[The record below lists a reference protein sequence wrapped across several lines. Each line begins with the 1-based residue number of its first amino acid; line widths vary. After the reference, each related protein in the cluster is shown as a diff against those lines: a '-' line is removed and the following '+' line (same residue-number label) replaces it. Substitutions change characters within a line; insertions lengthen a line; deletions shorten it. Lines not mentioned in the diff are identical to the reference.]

1 MTKKIII
8 KNHIIPKVISQTNK
22 NNYKYKFS
30 KLRNTILDRLDIR
43 KDTFHILSRNFKL
56 NFSNKD
62 ITKFKK
68 FKNIS
73 IVGMGGSIL
82 GSEAIYHFLKEKIK
96 KKIYFFNDI
105 NSNFIKDLK
114 NTVDFDKT
122 LFIIISKSG
131 STTETLY
138 NFVSL
143 NIIKKNAKNIII
155 ISEQNNNFLYKLSR
169 KYNLYYIQ
177 HKHYI
182 GGRYSVLSE
191 VGVVPAFLMGLNINS
206 LRKSIQKY
214 LKTSQVNL
222 IMENIVKLTLLIKQ
236 KKIKN
241 LVLLN
246 YSPRLEK
253 FLYWLQQLIAE
264 SLGKRG
270 LGLFPVISNAP
281 KDHHSL
287 LQLYL
292 DGPKDKLFYIFY
304 CEEKKDKKINLKKY
318 FNLNSYL
325 HNKTLSKIKESQKN
339 ALIKV
344 FQKNKIPFT
353 EFLIKE
359 VNEEILGEFFSYF
372 IIETAMTGKLLGIN
386 PFDQPAVEQVK
397 IQTKKLLSKNSK
409 KNF

>member
-304 CEEKKDKKINLKKY
+304 CEEKR
-318 FNLNSYL
+318 
-325 HNKTLSKIKESQKN
+325 IKN
-339 ALIKV
+339 
-344 FQKNKIPFT
+344 
-353 EFLIKE
+353 
-359 VNEEILGEFFSYF
+359 
-372 IIETAMTGKLLGIN
+372 
-386 PFDQPAVEQVK
+386 
-397 IQTKKLLSKNSK
+397 
-409 KNF
+409 

>member
-206 LRKSIQKY
+206 L
-214 LKTSQVNL
+214 
-222 IMENIVKLTLLIKQ
+222 
-236 KKIKN
+236 KKHSEIFKN
-241 LVLLN
+241 
-246 YSPRLEK
+246 
-253 FLYWLQQLIAE
+253 
-264 SLGKRG
+264 
-270 LGLFPVISNAP
+270 
-281 KDHHSL
+281 
-287 LQLYL
+287 
-292 DGPKDKLFYIFY
+292 
-304 CEEKKDKKINLKKY
+304 
-318 FNLNSYL
+318 
-325 HNKTLSKIKESQKN
+325 
-339 ALIKV
+339 
-344 FQKNKIPFT
+344 
-353 EFLIKE
+353 
-359 VNEEILGEFFSYF
+359 
-372 IIETAMTGKLLGIN
+372 
-386 PFDQPAVEQVK
+386 
-397 IQTKKLLSKNSK
+397 
-409 KNF
+409 